1 MNKFGNEF
9 NKLPLELQKEIILQ
23 NSIYYQQKVANLVL
37 EYNNLQSIYMNR
49 YNDYNDLQS
58 PHSFMNY
65 YLKVYENKNKR
76 FSKQEVKDAYKQLN
90 DYYKPLITQLKKEL
104 QEIKKELNDKRKE
117 VENNKKQYYYYYNKY
132 KKL

>member
-1 MNKFGNEF
+1 MINYFGNEF

-37 EYNNLQSIYMNR
+37 EYNNLQYIYMNR

-58 PHSFMNY
+58 PQSFMNY
-65 YLKVYENKNKR
+65 HLKVYENKNKR
-76 FSKQEVKDAYKQLN
+76 FSKQEVKDSYKQLN

-104 QEIKKELNDKRKE
+104 QEMKKELNNKRE
-117 VENNKKQYYYYYNKY
+117 EIENNKKQYYYYYNK
-132 KKL
+132 